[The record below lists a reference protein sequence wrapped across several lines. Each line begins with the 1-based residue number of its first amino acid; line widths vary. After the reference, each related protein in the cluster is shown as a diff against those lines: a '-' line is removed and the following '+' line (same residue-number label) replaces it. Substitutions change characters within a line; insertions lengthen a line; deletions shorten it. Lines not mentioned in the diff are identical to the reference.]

1 MNEEENNQMRDMMK
15 TSYDDVKLDKS
26 GELNASMSIQETSQ
40 DQYESKI
47 HNVGGSEDGE

>member
-1 MNEEENNQMRDMMK
+1 MDNENNEMRDMMK

-26 GELNASMSIQETSQ
+26 GELNATMSIQENSQ

-47 HNVGGSEDGE
+47 HNVGGSENG

>member
-1 MNEEENNQMRDMMK
+1 MRDMMFS
-15 TSYDDVKLDKS
+15 SYDDSKLDKS

-47 HNVGGSEDGE
+47 HNVGGSGNGE